1 GRGAGYDDGP
11 HPEFVQP
18 LPAHGRPVA
27 GAGAG
32 GRRRRD
38 ELWLPGGRWPLYL
51 RGGDG
56 MKCDCPSPALCRR
69 LGRHVRGYLWQ
80 LWNTRADYRALW
92 EREAAARTPPPWWRR
107 AWNFLRALVP
117 HAGRGFPR
125 ASWWVRTRRRD

>member
-1 GRGAGYDDGP
+1 
-11 HPEFVQP
+11 
-18 LPAHGRPVA
+18 
-27 GAGAG
+27 
-32 GRRRRD
+32 
-38 ELWLPGGRWPLYL
+38 
-51 RGGDG
+51 

-125 ASWWVRTRRRD
+125 ASWWVRTRRRDVCRGCPHYNLVQDSCGHKACGCKLGRKIAWADAKCPLGKWAGA